1 MAQNRAP
8 RGGRVRKSP
17 AKGSAKPAPR
27 KQAPKKPQETAP
39 EQLAP
44 LRLGVV
50 PGATPG
56 KWIRHWR
63 QQRPHQPLELVEI
76 AFADQEAAIREGAVD
91 VAICRRPIG
100 DDGLH
105 VISLYDEV
113 AVVVMSAESDLTV
126 AEELAPDDL
135 AGEVLMTPLDDVL
148 GPLGLPTET
157 PAFPAMSTPAT
168 IETVAA
174 GVGITVVPMSLA
186 RLHHRKDVE
195 YRPLS
200 GVPGSPVV
208 LAWLRDRDA
217 EDVQAFVGITRGRTA
232 RSSR

>member
-17 AKGSAKPAPR
+17 AKPAPQKR
-27 KQAPKKPQETAP
+27 TPKKQSAP
-39 EQLAP
+39 RPDPLPP

-76 AFADQEAAIREGAVD
+76 TVADQESALREGLVD
-91 VAICRRPIG
+91 IAICRRPIG
-100 DDGLH
+100 GDDLH
-105 VISLYDEV
+105 VIALYDEV
-113 AVVVMSAESDLTV
+113 PVVVMSAESELTV
-126 AEELAPDDL
+126 AEELAPEDL
-135 AGEVLMTPLDDVL
+135 AGEVLLTPTDDVL
-148 GPLGLPTET
+148 GPLELPTT
-157 PAFPAMSTPAT
+157 APKFSPMSTEDT
-168 IETVAA
+168 IATVAT

-195 YRPLS
+195 YRPLR
-200 GVPGSPVV
+200 GAPESPVV
-208 LAWLRDRDA
+208 LAWLRERDA
-217 EDVQAFVGITRGRTA
+217 DDVQAFVGITRGRTA
-232 RSSR
+232 RSSRGSGA